1 MTLKKAIQQA
11 FGVTPSQLK
20 DEFKKLADYGEV
32 TMGFKHKQPKAFVK
46 AKPLTIKYVIDQFR
60 YIADLEGNNV

>member
-1 MTLKKAIQQA
+1 MLNIGEMTLKKAIQQA

-32 TMGFKHKQPKAFVK
+32 TMGFKH
-46 AKPLTIKYVIDQFR
+46 R
-60 YIADLEGNNV
+60 